1 VATALTLAEV
11 AAELAAA
18 VVTVAKSAPAAVVKP
33 VAVVAA
39 PGLVPA
45 AVAVVAAPVA
55 KCRPCSRLSGV
66 LLDQYFAA
74 VRPSLDSSR

>member
-33 VAVVAA
+33 VAAA